1 MHKKISC
8 IIIICVILVL
18 SFPVI
23 TLASLPLGLSA
34 KDLITIINNSNNSPN
49 VDIVK
54 RMEAQKGLVQMC
66 KQNDH
71 IVIPLII
78 AELEKP
84 HSYDNK
90 ILQQR
95 IALIETLSQIGP
107 AAEPAVGTLINI
119 LDDKN
124 QALSWTH
131 FAIEIALGKI
141 GVYDPKREQ
150 RDLDRLNEWQNKA
163 SPEDIVRAVKEHS
176 FFIRKELR
184 IPEISEAIIEASVR
198 VLMSIGKKA
207 HDASPTLLRAYND
220 QRISNE
226 LHDLLRHA
234 INVIGKDDIELA
246 SSPEPPDIVEEIIT
260 DVREADDVTIAYAIK
275 ELIES
280 VPHERAVDEL
290 IKNFLKTGRMVCSVA
305 NGLQDIEKL
314 EATRAVPYLLP
325 YISDSICGANVIQA
339 LSKLGQKGD
348 IDLITALR
356 NVLMDAKSPLH
367 GQAAAALGNL
377 QATAAVPDLVSI
389 LNSDEGKY
397 TKILTI
403 NALQKIGGEAAIEA
417 SPNLTSLLQVK
428 DYDIQYAVIC
438 ALGSFRY
445 DVAVPALSPFLHSSN
460 SRVKQATYR
469 ALENIGND
477 QAKEALIVDAKRY
490 KESDKQQARFLYN
503 KQHKLGEFI
512 RSLPKYRSIQLAQ
525 CLIDDEKAPACGTVC
540 VVLIKE
546 DITEEV
552 IPCLA
557 EIISSDRAEYSPQNL
572 RCLRLIKIETTSEQ
586 FINMLL
592 QIDNYFKEHYK
603 DYNAEKRSR
612 IDNFSQIA
620 QMLYY
625 LKDGRPANVEETLL
639 PILVKAVV
647 NGNMENRLF
656 GWMYFDFISGTLTN
670 EQQQKTFNLL
680 IKFLQ
685 DNKHNYNTEQQ
696 KNIEAVLHVE
706 KSLK

>member
-1 MHKKISC
+1 MHKKISF
-8 IIIICVILVL
+8 IIIICAILIL

-34 KDLITIINNSNNSPN
+34 KDLITIIINNSNNSPN
-49 VDIVK
+49 VDIIK

-71 IVIPLII
+71 IAIPLII

-95 IALIETLSQIGP
+95 IALIETLSQIGS
-107 AAEPAVGTLINI
+107 AAEPAIETLINI

-141 GVYDPKREQ
+141 GVYDQKSEQ
-150 RDLDRLNEWQNKA
+150 RDLGRLNEWQNMA

-207 HDASPTLLRAYND
+207 HEASPTLLRAYND

-226 LHDLLRHA
+226 LHDLLRNA

-275 ELIES
+275 ELIEF

-290 IKNFLKTGRMVCSVA
+290 INFLKTGRMVDSVA
-305 NGLQDIEKL
+305 NGLQDIEKS
-314 EATRAVPYLLP
+314 EATRAISYLLP
-325 YISDSICGANVIQA
+325 YISDRRCGANVIQA

-348 IDLITALR
+348 IDLIAALR
-356 NVLMDAKSPLH
+356 KVLMDAKSPLH
-367 GQAAAALGNL
+367 GQAAAALGDL

-389 LNSDEGKY
+389 LNSDDGKY

-403 NALQKIGGEAAIEA
+403 NALQKIGSEAAIEA

-428 DYDIQYAVIC
+428 DHDIQYAVIC

-477 QAKEALIVDAKRY
+477 QAKEALIVDARRY
-490 KESDKQQARFLYN
+490 KESDKQQAGFLYN

-525 CLIDDEKAPACGTVC
+525 CLIDNKKTPACGTAYA
-540 VVLIKE
+540 VLIKE
-546 DITEEV
+546 NITEEV

-572 RCLRLIKIETTSEQ
+572 RCLRVIKIETTYEQ
-586 FINMLL
+586 FINMFL

-647 NGNMENRLF
+647 NGNMKNRLF
-656 GWMYFDFISGTLTN
+656 GWMYFDFIAGTLTN
-670 EQQQKTFNLL
+670 EQLQKTFNLL
-680 IKFLQ
+680 MEFLQ

-696 KNIEAVLHVE
+696 KNIEAVLHLE
-706 KSLK
+706 KLLK